1 MLALREQIK
10 ELQILNTRQQEDLQK
25 AQTGIS
31 KAISKTEKPSMEI
44 QGEIA
49 EEILL
54 DDLQDAFPKDEFKPI
69 KKGRKRG
76 RYLANHNTSKRTC
89 CRQYFV

>member
-1 MLALREQIK
+1 
-10 ELQILNTRQQEDLQK
+10 
-25 AQTGIS
+25 
-31 KAISKTEKPSMEI
+31 MEI

-69 KKGRKRG
+69 KREKAGQISCKP
-76 RYLANHNTSKRTC
+76 
-89 CRQYFV
+89 